1 MIRDEDKYREASTEI
16 EEQRIR
22 LLAYR
27 SRLTE
32 IGLSAEEI
40 ERVTDPIEP
49 LHLQLQE
56 EVEISSRSR
65 Q

>member
-22 LLAYR
+22 LLAYW
-27 SRLTE
+27 SRLME

-40 ERVTDPIEP
+40 VTDPIESF
-49 LHLQLQE
+49 HLQLQE
-56 EVEISSRSR
+56 EVEISSRTC

>member
-40 ERVTDPIEP
+40 KRVTDPIESF
-49 LHLQLQE
+49 HLQLQE